1 MILEPGRVGHPFR
14 IVAGADVVK
23 FCLVRPGRA
32 AKFSTGWPLSFPPQM
47 SHKPRFGA
55 EACLLTLL
63 DDIPAVANLTR
74 AAPKKP
80 ANSGD

>member
-1 MILEPGRVGHPFR
+1 
-14 IVAGADVVK
+14 
-23 FCLVRPGRA
+23 
-32 AKFSTGWPLSFPPQM
+32 M

-63 DDIPAVANLTR
+63 DDIPAVAILTR